1 MPQLVYKMG
10 RIVLF
15 FLLLAA
21 PTAAQSTE
29 EIAIRKV
36 LEYQQAA
43 WNEGDIERFMEGY
56 WKSDSLQFI
65 GRSIRYGWKATLE
78 GYKKG
83 YPDKAAMGILQFD
96 LWQFR
101 KLSEDVWLVTGKYT
115 LIREKDKPSGPFTL
129 IFRKIEGRWLIV
141 YDHTS

>member
-1 MPQLVYKMG
+1 MG

-21 PTAAQSTE
+21 STAAQSTE

-36 LEYQQAA
+36 LENQQAA

-83 YPDKAAMGILQFD
+83 YPDKAAMGTLQFD

>member
-10 RIVLF
+10 RAVLF

-21 PTAAQSTE
+21 STAAQSTE

-36 LEYQQAA
+36 LENQQAA
-43 WNEGDIERFMEGY
+43 WNAGDIERFMEGY

-83 YPDKAAMGILQFD
+83 YPDKAAMGTLQFD

>member
-1 MPQLVYKMG
+1 M
-10 RIVLF
+10 LF
-15 FLLLAA
+15 FLLLAVSA
-21 PTAAQSTE
+21 AAQSTE

-36 LEYQQAA
+36 LESQQAA
-43 WNEGDIERFMEGY
+43 WNEGEIERFMEGY

-83 YPDKAAMGILQFD
+83 YPNKAAMGTLQFD

-101 KLSEDVWLVTGKYT
+101 KLSEDVWLVSGKYT
-115 LIREKDKPSGPFTL
+115 LTREKDKPSGPFTL
-129 IFRKIEGRWLIV
+129 IFRKINGRWLIV

>member
-1 MPQLVYKMG
+1 MG
-10 RIVLF
+10 RAVLF

-21 PTAAQSTE
+21 STAAQSTE

-36 LEYQQAA
+36 LENQQAA
-43 WNEGDIERFMEGY
+43 WNAGDIERFMEGY

-83 YPDKAAMGILQFD
+83 YPDKAAMGTLQFD

>member
-1 MPQLVYKMG
+1 MVRFIIL
-10 RIVLF
+10 
-15 FLLLAA
+15 FLLFSVKA
-21 PTAAQSTE
+21 TAQSNE
-29 EIAIRKV
+29 ELAIRMV
-36 LEYQQAA
+36 IENQQKA
-43 WNEGDIERFMEGY
+43 WNEGDIDRFMEGY

-65 GRSIRYGWKATLE
+65 GRSIRYGWNSTLE

-83 YPDKAAMGILQFD
+83 YPDKAAMGTLQFD

-101 KLSEDVWLVTGKYT
+101 KLSEDVWLVSGKYT
-115 LIREKDKPSGPFTL
+115 LTREKDKPSGPFTL